1 MEISAEIFGDFP
13 VQKLP
18 LFLASLG
25 PYNPLQETA
34 MRVVYMG
41 TPAFAIPPL
50 EELLARGHEVV
61 GVYTQPD
68 RPSGRGRS
76 VEAPPVKAFAL
87 ERGLDVFQPTS
98 LRNAEAH
105 SRLAALAPDVIAI
118 AAYGRILPEEVV
130 NMAPGG
136 CVNVHPSLLPRHR
149 GPSPVA
155 FTILEGDETAGVSI
169 MLLDE
174 GMDSGPVIAQ
184 VEEII
189 HPDDTTESLTDRLF
203 RKGAKLLADSLSP
216 FLQGDIAPR
225 PQDDARATYARR
237 LTKEDGEIRWELP
250 AETPVATGPGVPPV
264 AGLLHPVERQ
274 AAEGAGNCASC
285 PGWRGSSGQR
295 CRFGEGR
302 PRAGW
307 RGHRRWSP
315 GPQAGAA

>member
-1 MEISAEIFGDFP
+1 
-13 VQKLP
+13 
-18 LFLASLG
+18 
-25 PYNPLQETA
+25 

-50 EELLARGHEVV
+50 EELLARGYDVV

-130 NMAPGG
+130 NMAPAG

-184 VEEII
+184 VEEAI

-203 RKGAKLLADSLSP
+203 RKGAKLLADSLPP
-216 FLQGDIAPR
+216 FLQGDIAPQ
-225 PQDDARATYARR
+225 PQDEARVTYAPR

-250 AETPVATGPGVPPV
+250 AETLWRQVRAYHPWPGSYTRWNGRLLKVLEAVPLTGARADAPGEVVTLEKDAPAPMGVA
-264 AGLLHPVERQ
+264 A
-274 AAEGAGNCASC
+274 
-285 PGWRGSSGQR
+285 
-295 CRFGEGR
+295 GEGVLGLKR
-302 PRAGW
+302 VQLEGRRAVDAADFLK
-307 RGHRRWSP
+307 GHEGFVGSTLP
-315 GPQAGAA
+315 G

>member
-1 MEISAEIFGDFP
+1 
-13 VQKLP
+13 
-18 LFLASLG
+18 
-25 PYNPLQETA
+25 

-50 EELLARGHEVV
+50 EELLAEGYDVV

-68 RPSGRGRS
+68 RPAGRGRS
-76 VEAPPVKAFAL
+76 LEAPPVKAFAQ

-98 LRNAEAH
+98 LRNADAH

-130 NMAPGG
+130 NMAPAG

-184 VEEII
+184 VEEAI

-203 RKGAKLLADSLSP
+203 HRGAKLLVECLPP
-216 FLQGDIAPR
+216 FLQGEIAPR
-225 PQDDARATYARR
+225 PQDESKATYAPR
-237 LTKEDGEIRWELP
+237 LAKEDGEIRWELP
-250 AETPVATGPGVPPV
+250 AETLWRQVRAYHPWPGAYTRWNGRLLKALEAVPLTGVGADAPGRVVALDRDAPAPVGV
-264 AGLLHPVERQ
+264 
-274 AAEGAGNCASC
+274 ST
-285 PGWRGSSGQR
+285 
-295 CRFGEGR
+295 GEGVLGLR
-302 PRAGW
+302 RVQLEGRRAVDAADFLK
-307 RGHRRWSP
+307 GHEGFVGSTLS
-315 GPQAGAA
+315 G